1 MRSISFIWT
10 FLFMLP
16 LFAAEYTG
24 EKVVDEANM
33 FSREEESSL
42 SQKIEMVE
50 DGSRVEIVILTLN
63 TTENQSIESFSIR
76 TANKWKIGR
85 ENGYKGILITI
96 AKLDRKIRLEV
107 GYGLEDQITDQ
118 RAQHIIDEIITPNF
132 RSGHYYN
139 GVNMALSK
147 IDRFIG
153 HDGAVTYEQEQYE
166 VTDTPQKVEEEPIQR
181 KYAQKKEEAI
191 WPTILFF
198 AVFIMTI
205 ILVFTT
211 KWYVSSGMGFLM
223 GYFYGEYFFHF
234 WPANLVFGLFLF
246 AVGLSKL
253 GPRKPIGKDRITSG
267 YFGGP
272 SGGYSSGGF
281 SGFSGGGGGG
291 FGGGGA
297 TGSW

>member
-1 MRSISFIWT
+1 
-10 FLFMLP
+10 
-16 LFAAEYTG
+16 
-24 EKVVDEANM
+24 
-33 FSREEESSL
+33 
-42 SQKIEMVE
+42 
-50 DGSRVEIVILTLN
+50 
-63 TTENQSIESFSIR
+63 
-76 TANKWKIGR
+76 
-85 ENGYKGILITI
+85 
-96 AKLDRKIRLEV
+96 
-107 GYGLEDQITDQ
+107 
-118 RAQHIIDEIITPNF
+118 
-132 RSGHYYN
+132 
-139 GVNMALSK
+139 
-147 IDRFIG
+147 
-153 HDGAVTYEQEQYE
+153 
-166 VTDTPQKVEEEPIQR
+166 
-181 KYAQKKEEAI
+181 
-191 WPTILFF
+191 
-198 AVFIMTI
+198 MTI